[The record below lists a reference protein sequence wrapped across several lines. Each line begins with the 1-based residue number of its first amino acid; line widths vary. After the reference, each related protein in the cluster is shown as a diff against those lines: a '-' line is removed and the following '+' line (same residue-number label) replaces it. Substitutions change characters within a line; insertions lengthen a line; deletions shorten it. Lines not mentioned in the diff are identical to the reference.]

1 VAKTSRAARVA
12 VPYSLLFL
20 VACALA
26 IAGVAQAQTYSV
38 LHTFQ
43 YFPNGASPYAPL
55 YRDASG
61 NLYGTV
67 SGGGPYNA
75 GVVFKLDTAG
85 NHMVLH
91 TFTGGT
97 DGGTPGAGVA
107 MDSAG
112 NLYGTTYQGGIAD
125 AGVNQRGAG
134 VIYKIDSAGL
144 FTVLYSFTGGAD
156 GSNPIAGVILNAA
169 GNLYGTTYYGGAQG
183 NGVVFQLGGSGQETA
198 LYSFK
203 GAGASDGANPVAGVV
218 ADAVGNLYG
227 TTYQGGAR
235 GSR

>member
-1 VAKTSRAARVA
+1 MAKTSRAARVA
-12 VPYSLLFL
+12 VPHSLLFL

-61 NLYGTV
+61 NLYGTA

-112 NLYGTTYQGGIAD
+112 NLYGTTYQGGHRRRRRQP
-125 AGVNQRGAG
+125 AGRGRDIQDRLGRAVHGSVQLHGGSGRQQSHSRGDPECGREPVWNHVLRRGAG
-134 VIYKIDSAGL
+134 QWRSIPARRFGP
-144 FTVLYSFTGGAD
+144 G
-156 GSNPIAGVILNAA
+156 
-169 GNLYGTTYYGGAQG
+169 
-183 NGVVFQLGGSGQETA
+183 
-198 LYSFK
+198 
-203 GAGASDGANPVAGVV
+203 DGAIQ
-218 ADAVGNLYG
+218 L
-227 TTYQGGAR
+227 
-235 GSR
+235 